1 MTYWPVSPSLRNLA
15 DDIYVVRAVG
25 PSYQA
30 WTGAL
35 LPQVEW
41 VLTGEMS
48 WITKGYGR
56 QIIDRAGALGPS
68 RAAYQ
73 MDTRDE
79 TVVIGCGLYP
89 EGWAALMPIAA
100 GPVSEQVLPLSGLW
114 GSSSSGL
121 LDLDPAL
128 PDRELAS
135 AVDQLLLDR
144 MDAAPPPDPRIAQ
157 ISRWADQETH
167 DLAALTTK
175 LGLSDRQV
183 QRLAQS
189 AHGLSPMHLASK
201 HKILRMAAVLALG
214 EYDNRRD
221 TWAME
226 YADQSH
232 FIREFK
238 RFIGVTPTRF
248 VSEPDLFVREVM
260 RVRSVIGSTH
270 PLGLMPS
277 AHYYPVGRREH
288 RFLGR

>member
-15 DDIYVVRAVG
+15 DDVYVVRAAG
-25 PSYQA
+25 PFYQA

-41 VLTGEMS
+41 VLSGRMS
-48 WITKGYGR
+48 WITRSHGH
-56 QIIDRAGALGPS
+56 QVIDRAGALGPS
-68 RAAYQ
+68 RAAFQ
-73 MDTRDE
+73 MEMHDE

-100 GPVSEQVLPLSGLW
+100 GPVSEQVLPLAGLW
-114 GSSSSGL
+114 GSSSSNL
-121 LDLDPAL
+121 LSLDPAL
-128 PDRELAS
+128 PDGELAS
-135 AVDQLLLDR
+135 AVDRFLIDR
-144 MDAAPPPDPRIAQ
+144 LAGAPPPDPRIAQ
-157 ISRWADQETH
+157 ISRWADRETH
-167 DLAALTTK
+167 DVAELATS

-189 AHGLSPMHLASK
+189 AHGLSPMQLASK

-214 EYDNRRD
+214 QYDNRRD

-232 FIREFK
+232 FIRDFK
-238 RFIGVTPTRF
+238 RFIGVTPSRF
-248 VSEPDLFVREVM
+248 VSEPDLFVRDVM

-277 AHYYPVGRREH
+277 ARYHPVGRREH
-288 RFLGR
+288 RFSGT